1 MWYWNNQNKN
11 RKTLHLNQIDL
22 QKVESILNLIIMWGK
37 CKLIIYTSKLDYH
50 IAFNDYCH
58 QQKYWEVK
66 QILIC
71 MENLMCNNRDNLFF
85 DTFKHHWS
93 PVSSWTALSTNL
105 STKPVSADFNITGCR
120 CCDSNLKNQEFVFLW
135 EQGLICARG
144 LDKVQLNTDD
154 IKIFIWAG

>member
-105 STKPVSADFNITGCR
+105 STTPWIVSASLVASRAIHIINYFI
-120 CCDSNLKNQEFVFLW
+120 KNV
-135 EQGLICARG
+135 
-144 LDKVQLNTDD
+144 LDYLCFKWKCLQ
-154 IKIFIWAG
+154 